1 MVGVCRWVA
10 FMGVQG
16 HVALPPCC
24 RIAKAGEAGLGEQE
38 GLLCPHCVPKA
49 FCSQVLLSRAHFS
62 SSPAKLHSALIAFSE
77 THLFFVPDKS
87 LWCQAHPGTRG
98 IEAHL
103 SHNERPLLRDLYEGK
118 CHLFPAPGTEG
129 QGPVLRAK
137 GGCERPCCL
146 PDPEVGP
153 SPGQPH
159 TRADPPSAGP
169 SLGRVSLCLR
179 QKPILLNKIVEG
191 TGSPHPHPLKRP
203 WFWRGTSC

>member
-10 FMGVQG
+10 FMGIRG

-49 FCSQVLLSRAHFS
+49 FCSQVLLSRACFS
-62 SSPAKLHSALIAFSE
+62 SSPAKLQSALIAFSE

-98 IEAHL
+98 IEVHL
-103 SHNERPLLRDLYEGK
+103 SHNECPLLCDLYEGK

-129 QGPVLRAK
+129 RALCCAPRVGASVPAVCRTRRSDLPLGSPTLVQILPVLD
-137 GGCERPCCL
+137 RPQ
-146 PDPEVGP
+146 DA
-153 SPGQPH
+153 S
-159 TRADPPSAGP
+159 
-169 SLGRVSLCLR
+169 VSVFVR
-179 QKPILLNKIVEG
+179 NP
-191 TGSPHPHPLKRP
+191 
-203 WFWRGTSC
+203 FY